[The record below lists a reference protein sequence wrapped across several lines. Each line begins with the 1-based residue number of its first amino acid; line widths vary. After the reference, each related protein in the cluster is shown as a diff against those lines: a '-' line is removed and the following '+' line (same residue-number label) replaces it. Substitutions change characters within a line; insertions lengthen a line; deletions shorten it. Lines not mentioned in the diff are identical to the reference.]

1 MGACSRFG
9 LEYWLPSSLYIL
21 FLFATFVALLP
32 LILIYSYIWSKKKKE
47 EEKNID
53 KRIIFQKER
62 KHKEK
67 PKPILSSKEVV
78 ALPPSHLF
86 KNEAAAPLIFKKK
99 TEISLW
105 PHTGPLQLSSTQTF
119 LPHWNRLPLRFT
131 RCSSS
136 QPLTPQ
142 TPDHSTNTPFSP
154 IPAFSLRFHFPF
166 SLAKSFPFPSAPK
179 QTQTSHF
186 QFLVP

>member
-1 MGACSRFG
+1 MVKIWVMTSMCRDF
-9 LEYWLPSSLYIL
+9 LYKWTSSHNN
-21 FLFATFVALLP
+21 
-32 LILIYSYIWSKKKKE
+32 KE

-67 PKPILSSKEVV
+67 PKPILSSKDAV

-105 PHTGPLQLSSTQTF
+105 PHTGPL
-119 LPHWNRLPLRFT
+119 
-131 RCSSS
+131 
-136 QPLTPQ
+136 
-142 TPDHSTNTPFSP
+142 
-154 IPAFSLRFHFPF
+154 
-166 SLAKSFPFPSAPK
+166 
-179 QTQTSHF
+179 
-186 QFLVP
+186 